1 MATDLKGTPRKAFL
15 GALSLP
21 ATPVSTCRTVMSK
34 NRTENKPSKQA
45 PLNDYS
51 DPFLKAHKEIQN
63 STKRPCRHTK
73 KNCLHASVREET
85 FK

>member
-45 PLNDYS
+45 LLNDYS
-51 DPFLKAHKEIQN
+51 DPFLKAHREIQN
-63 STKRPCRHTK
+63 PTRRPCPRTE
-73 KNCLHASVREET
+73 KNCLHASVREKT
-85 FK
+85 LK